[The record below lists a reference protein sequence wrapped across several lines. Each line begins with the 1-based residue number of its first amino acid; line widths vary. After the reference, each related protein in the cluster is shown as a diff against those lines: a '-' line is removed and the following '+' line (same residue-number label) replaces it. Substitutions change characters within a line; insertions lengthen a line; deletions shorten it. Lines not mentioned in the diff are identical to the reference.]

1 MGEKWN
7 AAFTVI
13 LLSAVIL
20 IFTAADFAREDR
32 TFSETENRVQIGRAH
47 V

>member
-32 TFSETENRVQIGRAH
+32 TFSERSEERRVGKEC
-47 V
+47 